1 MKAVQTGTTPRA
13 PNCPDIR
20 ITSKQMRLDPDT
32 WNVTVRKTYFRS
44 EESPW
49 YPIPIGDAW
58 LPVSPVNPLPI
69 RLRER
74 PELCRTVV
82 ATIDSILQK
91 RSLNKS
97 THIVAA
103 YVAKTL
109 IKLIEYAWLNGFY
122 RLQDMP
128 APAWVEFRKKLVSGG
143 FVAAL
148 DIEERTVRLLRDIQA
163 DAFITAR
170 HDSLETAICIRTEFL
185 ERLGTNIAANEL
197 SWSRQLLI
205 QARDND
211 ELAKSGDLSRYTR
224 KAAQPMSVVRLI
236 HCLGTF
242 NQLAEVDAPFG
253 LTYLPTED
261 VDAFARKHG
270 RHGGRTPN
278 ATPEVAAVLLKSAFE
293 WVYDYGPS
301 VVHLIEE
308 IALQL
313 ACYVSPDGKSI
324 YQGDPNATDDFSNY
338 TLSIRRRVL
347 SNSPTRKEVES
358 LLGLRITTYVKK
370 ESRGDAISLYG
381 LLNKLF
387 SACFVVLATMNA
399 RRRDELSHKVIGLH
413 MRSLAIFDEQLGLA
427 ECEFYIEKTIKDYEK
442 FFINDAS
449 RRALELLESI
459 AVVTWGWA
467 EYVLRVPMPEGRDEK
482 IFCYPAFAAAHN
494 RVAVWYTFNQNPNG
508 MARQFLE
515 DALGPLFE
523 QHSVAPHMFRRLYG
537 LIYHY
542 RFEDGT
548 LVALAQKYVH
558 LDVTSVLRYVTNG
571 LELDADQHPLSLWGT
586 GKPRE
591 PKIVEIES
599 IGKEIAAVGE
609 EKLRELVG
617 AVVEGV
623 DSFAG
628 QFARL
633 VGRFHRRLSGHV
645 DYSGLDSE
653 EKADRLAKTL
663 LARGHH
669 PEPFRDVTCMAG
681 RSRPG
686 AACATD
692 GRLAQE
698 RAGAVVCTGCPYSLI
713 VAAHLDAMEQD
724 AALLKLRSEA
734 EHGTH
739 AADLA
744 ERELVNL
751 NRVITL
757 NRARLGLQSGQKK
770 DKGDSG
776 KS

>member
-1 MKAVQTGTTPRA
+1 MKVVQPGATPRT
-13 PNCPDIR
+13 PDRPDIQ
-20 ITSKQMRLDPDT
+20 ITSKQLRFDPAT
-32 WNVTVRKTYFRS
+32 CNATVRKKYFRR

-49 YPIPIGDAW
+49 YPISIGDAW
-58 LPVSPVNPLPI
+58 LPASPVNPLPI

-74 PELCRTVV
+74 PELCRTVF
-82 ATIDSILQK
+82 ATLETVLRK
-91 RSLNKS
+91 RGMNKS
-97 THIVAA
+97 THLVVAD
-103 YVAKTL
+103 VAGCL
-109 IKLIEYAWLNGFY
+109 IKLIEYAWLRGFY
-122 RLQDMP
+122 QLQDMP
-128 APAWVEFRKKLVSGG
+128 AAAWVEFRKKLVSGG

-148 DIEERTVRLLRDIQA
+148 DIEGRTARLLRDVQA
-163 DAFITAR
+163 NAFLKVR
-170 HDSLETAICIRTEFL
+170 HDSDKAAVGIRTEFL
-185 ERLGTNIAANEL
+185 ERLGTNIAGNEL
-197 SWSRQLLI
+197 RWPRQLLV
-205 QARDND
+205 QARDNE
-211 ELAKSGDLSRYTR
+211 ELGRSGDLSRYTR
-224 KAAQPMSVVRLI
+224 KPAQTMSVAGLNQ
-236 HCLGTF
+236 CLATF
-242 NQLAEVDAPFG
+242 NQLAEVDAPYG
-253 LTYLPTED
+253 LTYVPTED
-261 VDAFARKHG
+261 FVAFARKHG
-270 RHGGRTPN
+270 RQGGRTPN
-278 ATPEVAAVLLKSAFE
+278 VTPEVAAALLKSAFE
-293 WVYDYGPS
+293 WVYDYGPP

-308 IALQL
+308 ISLQL
-313 ACYVSPDGKSI
+313 ACYVSPEVKRI
-324 YQGDPNATDDFSNY
+324 FLGDPDAERNY
-338 TLSIRRRVL
+338 LRYKFSIRKKVL
-347 SNSPTRKEVES
+347 SNSSARKEVES
-358 LLGLRITTYVKK
+358 LLELRITSYCKK
-370 ESRGDAISLYG
+370 ESRGDEISLYG

-387 SACFVVLATMNA
+387 SACFVVIATMNA
-399 RRRDELSHKVIGLH
+399 RRKDELSHKVIGLH

-482 IFCYPAFAAAHN
+482 IFCYPAFAAENN
-494 RVAVWYTFNQNPNG
+494 RVAVWYNFNQNPNG
-508 MARQFLE
+508 MARQFLV

-523 QHSVAPHMFRRLYG
+523 QYSVAPHMFRRLYG

-586 GKPRE
+586 GKLRE

-633 VGRFHRRLSGHV
+633 VGRFHRRLSGLV
-645 DYSGLDSE
+645 EYSGLDSE
-653 EKADRLAKTL
+653 ERADRLAKTL

-724 AALLKLRSEA
+724 AALLKLRSEV

-739 AADLA
+739 AAALA

-757 NRARLGLQSGQKK
+757 NRARLGLQSGQKE
-770 DKGDSG
+770 DQGDSG